1 MTLGTA
7 VFASVFSSVVLV
19 LAVYH
24 KQFRK
29 VFFWVAGIS
38 AIAAGTFFLS
48 VRLYRP
54 HKGKLQAQAER
65 KINACMAPFPLPYI
79 LERQR
84 MSAFV
89 IASAWTRDP
98 DFFPAANPSY
108 PAN

>member
-38 AIAAGTFFLS
+38 AIAAGTFFLT

-54 HKGKLQAQAER
+54 HTVKLQAPAER
-65 KINACMAPFPLPYI
+65 KFNACIARFPCPYI
-79 LERQR
+79 LADELL
-84 MSAFV
+84 SAVCITSPVMRKTQF
-89 IASAWTRDP
+89 TP
-98 DFFPAANPSY
+98 
-108 PAN
+108 